1 MRMTLMLPAILAAV
15 FCALPLRAEPQAL
28 TLQQA
33 IDKTLQHNPQ
43 LHQFKF
49 TQQRLLA
56 EREVQSLKP
65 GYQLGVD
72 LENVAGTGEARG
84 LAGAE
89 LTVALSSVIELDNK
103 AQWRAAVVDA
113 RLNTLEW
120 QQQAQTLDVLAELT
134 RNYINLLASQQEL
147 TLTEEAV
154 ELSEALLQSA
164 EKRAASGALSDAEI
178 MRAKAQLAQVQIGR
192 DALLQRIE
200 RQKIAIARFW
210 GDTSANFN
218 VVAGN
223 LFAFGQSRPFAELY
237 QRLQQSPALTI
248 FASERRLKDAE
259 VRLAQS
265 QNRADL
271 SWQVGVRRYQA
282 SDDTG
287 LTFGISVPLFAE
299 RRNSAAIEAAL
310 AERNN
315 VEYRQQDS
323 LLILHERL
331 FDAYS
336 QRQQFITSHQ
346 QLAQYVIPNLEQA
359 LDLTRD
365 AFQRGRSNYQDWL
378 NAQQELLQAKRQI
391 LETATAVLLSQA
403 TIEQLTAE
411 PVTQ

>member
-1 MRMTLMLPAILAAV
+1 M
-15 FCALPLRAEPQAL
+15 
-28 TLQQA
+28 
-33 IDKTLQHNPQ
+33 
-43 LHQFKF
+43 
-49 TQQRLLA
+49 
-56 EREVQSLKP
+56 
-65 GYQLGVD
+65 
-72 LENVAGTGEARG
+72 
-84 LAGAE
+84 
-89 LTVALSSVIELDNK
+89 
-103 AQWRAAVVDA
+103 
-113 RLNTLEW
+113 
-120 QQQAQTLDVLAELT
+120 
-134 RNYINLLASQQEL
+134 
-147 TLTEEAV
+147 
-154 ELSEALLQSA
+154 
-164 EKRAASGALSDAEI
+164 
-178 MRAKAQLAQVQIGR
+178 
-192 DALLQRIE
+192 
-200 RQKIAIARFW
+200 
-210 GDTSANFN
+210 
-218 VVAGN
+218 
-223 LFAFGQSRPFAELY
+223 
-237 QRLQQSPALTI
+237 
-248 FASERRLKDAE
+248 
-259 VRLAQS
+259 RLAQS

-365 AFQRGRSNYQDWL
+365 AYQRGRSNYQDWL
-378 NAQQELLQAKRQI
+378 NAQQELLQAKRHL